1 MTIIQKVLLILSI
14 VISAATSFGYAAVNL
29 NTASQ
34 AELEALPGVGK
45 KMAEAIIARRPYK
58 NVEEL
63 KEIKGVGD
71 KNFEKLKPLM
81 MVDSG
86 TPSAATVQAGQPPTT
101 LKKSDRMVKKEE
113 AKAATTL
120 APGEKVSLNTGSLE
134 QLEKLPGIG
143 PVKAQAIISARPFKS
158 IEDIKKVT
166 GIKEKMFT
174 KIKDSITL

>member
-1 MTIIQKVLLILSI
+1 MKTLQKIILICSIIFTAMTGF
-14 VISAATSFGYAAVNL
+14 AYAALNL

-34 AELEALPGVGK
+34 TELEALPGVGK

-58 NVEEL
+58 NIDEL

-71 KNFEKLKPLM
+71 KNFEKLKPLL
-81 MVDSG
+81 MVDAG
-86 TPSAATVQAGQPPTT
+86 APTAATVQSTQPPMT

-113 AKAATTL
+113 MKAATTL
-120 APGEKVSLNTGSLE
+120 APGEKVSLNTASLE

-158 IEDIKKVT
+158 IDEIKKVT
-166 GIKEKMFT
+166 GIKEKMFS